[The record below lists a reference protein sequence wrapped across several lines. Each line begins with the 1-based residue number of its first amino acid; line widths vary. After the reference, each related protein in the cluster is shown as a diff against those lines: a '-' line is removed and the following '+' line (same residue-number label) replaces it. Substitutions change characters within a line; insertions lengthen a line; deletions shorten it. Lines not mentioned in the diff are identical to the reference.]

1 MKFLDKE
8 IQKKIEDWL
17 SPSFDERT
25 RQEVQDLIDSNEET
39 ELTDSFYKDLEFG
52 TGGLRGIMGVGSNRM
67 NKYMIGKATQG
78 LSNYLKKQFPDQ
90 EIKVAVSYDSR
101 NNSQAFGQLVA
112 NVFAANGIKV
122 HLFTS
127 LRPTPMLSFAI
138 RHFGCQSGVMLT
150 ASHNPKEYN
159 GYKAYW
165 NDGCQLT
172 APHDKNVIEEVNA
185 IRSVDDIKFDGNTQ
199 NIIPVGE
206 EIDQIYIDAN
216 KKLSIHPEA
225 VLAQK
230 DLKIVFSPIHGTGIT
245 IVPKMLAAWGFE
257 NVSVV
262 SEQATPDGNF
272 PTVIY
277 PNPEEEDAMALAKKK
292 GEEIDADLVLATDP
306 DADRVGIAVKNNQGQ
321 FQLLNGNQIGSLLI
335 YYVLSA
341 KSDLK
346 QLGSN
351 PYIVKTIVTT
361 NLEADIAEHF
371 GVPCYETLTG
381 FKYIGELM
389 TKLGDSANYLAGG
402 EESYGYLVGDLV
414 RDKDA
419 PNACAFLAEM
429 TAYFKSKGKTVY
441 EVLMDIYKEFGCYQ
455 EKLISLTKKG
465 KAGAEEIQ
473 AMMSGLR
480 ANLPTSLGGVQV
492 KEIRDY
498 QLSQTTDMRT
508 GEKTAISLPKSDV
521 LQFITV
527 DGDVIS
533 ARPSGTEPKIK
544 FYCSVK
550 EDLKDAADYADVQKA
565 LEEKVDR
572 MMKDIIGE

>member
-1 MKFLDKE
+1 
-8 IQKKIEDWL
+8 
-17 SPSFDERT
+17 
-25 RQEVQDLIDSNEET
+25 
-39 ELTDSFYKDLEFG
+39 
-52 TGGLRGIMGVGSNRM
+52 
-67 NKYMIGKATQG
+67 
-78 LSNYLKKQFPDQ
+78 
-90 EIKVAVSYDSR
+90 
-101 NNSQAFGQLVA
+101 
-112 NVFAANGIKV
+112 
-122 HLFTS
+122 
-127 LRPTPMLSFAI
+127 MLSFAI
-138 RHFGCQSGVMLT
+138 SHFGCQSGVMLT

-206 EIDQIYIDAN
+206 EIDHIYIDAN

-306 DADRVGIAVKNNQGQ
+306 DADRVGIAVKNNKGQ

-381 FKYIGELM
+381 FKYIGELI

-508 GEKTAISLPKSDV
+508 GEETAISLPKSDV

-550 EDLKDAADYADVQKA
+550 ENLKDTADYADVQKA